1 MGRWQ
6 LISIQPRFF
15 FLAGKVGVAEALAA
29 LRDASARVKN
39 SIVWDFCGEVKCDSV
54 CALWV
59 SAATIWEGTRPS
71 GLEYWTVYCIKKCD
85 LFQLIKPSHPNIMFA
100 GSHLVASDK
109 HTSVRP
115 LTAVLVCSKEMS
127 NNPRKVNMR
136 LYTDRLVSIKF
147 PCYGE
152 NGSVKAVLGS
162 IRSDRKRRHKT
173 FQKQSLGPFVAS
185 SKFQLFQH

>member
-1 MGRWQ
+1 M
-6 LISIQPRFF
+6 
-15 FLAGKVGVAEALAA
+15 GVAEALAA
-29 LRDASARVKN
+29 LRVASARVKN

-127 NNPRKVNMR
+127 NNPRQGQHALVYRLSRFNKISLLWGEWLGEGCSWFYQKWQKVQAQNISE
-136 LYTDRLVSIKF
+136 TKF
-147 PCYGE
+147 RTFCCLIQVPAVPALI
-152 NGSVKAVLGS
+152 SVLTS
-162 IRSDRKRRHKT
+162 
-173 FQKQSLGPFVAS
+173 
-185 SKFQLFQH
+185 